1 MLRVPRR
8 SQRLSGL
15 PVTRSV
21 HALHRE
27 RRGARS
33 LRDEPVLLF
42 DDGARGSI
50 AVEAAEDVA
59 RHPAIGALGTIFVD
73 HVEKRELDSR
83 CGLAC
88 HVLGSSCCSTPDVP
102 HDDDARAVNRGH
114 VRQSVKK
121 LRCRAPELLSRCSKR
136 SDVLEVRRIQLAALA
151 HNVVGELLSF
161 VQIAHARPLHC
172 GDMDEYVRSAV
183 GRLNESKA
191 LL

>member
-50 AVEAAEDVA
+50 AVEAAEDIA
-59 RHPAIGALGTIFVD
+59 RHPAIGALRTIFVN
-73 HVEKRELDSR
+73 HVEKREFDSR

-88 HVLGSSCCSTPDVP
+88 HVLGFLLLLNGGPAMTATGASCASMSGKCKNAPVP
-102 HDDDARAVNRGH
+102 
-114 VRQSVKK
+114 S
-121 LRCRAPELLSRCSKR
+121 APELMSRSGRIRRSGGSKR
-136 SDVLEVRRIQLAALA
+136 LTCRARSRR
-151 HNVVGELLSF
+151 
-161 VQIAHARPLHC
+161 
-172 GDMDEYVRSAV
+172 RS
-183 GRLNESKA
+183 
-191 LL
+191 